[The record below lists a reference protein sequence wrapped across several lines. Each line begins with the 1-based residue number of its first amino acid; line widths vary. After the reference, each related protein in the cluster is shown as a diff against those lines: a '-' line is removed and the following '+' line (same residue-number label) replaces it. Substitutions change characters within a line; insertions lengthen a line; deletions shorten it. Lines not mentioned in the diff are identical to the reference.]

1 MTQADQNTP
10 ATATTSK
17 RTTKAKTTTAKA
29 AADTKVLAPIET
41 EQTPSLDA
49 AVNQEKTSSQAELQE
64 MQSDTADQSLVAD
77 VEPEQATDKE
87 ADAIK
92 SDSEPEN
99 SNQENP
105 VNGSVETEQV
115 AFLDQSVPSAA
126 VAVQPDKKNDGVR
139 NGEASGVELI
149 NAVLPEVQSPSPV
162 KQSTAVKSGLFVVV
176 KNTGVQTVFEPLSK
190 TSIKSGET
198 VEIRCS
204 NGQFKHD
211 VLNNLKQFIGLGK
224 NLEIQNA

>member
-10 ATATTSK
+10 AAATTSK

-29 AADTKVLAPIET
+29 AADTKAVVPVET

-64 MQSDTADQSLVAD
+64 MQSDTADQSPVAD

-105 VNGSVETEQV
+105 VNGSVETERV

-126 VAVQPDKKNDGVR
+126 VAVQPDKKMMGYGTVK
-139 NGEASGVELI
+139 
-149 NAVLPEVQSPSPV
+149 PV
-162 KQSTAVKSGLFVVV
+162 V
-176 KNTGVQTVFEPLSK
+176 
-190 TSIKSGET
+190 
-198 VEIRCS
+198 
-204 NGQFKHD
+204 
-211 VLNNLKQFIGLGK
+211 
-224 NLEIQNA
+224 